1 MTDTGLMN
9 HSKQIAVVGGG
20 AWGTALALVAAR
32 AGNSVRLW
40 AREDEV
46 VDAINARHENP
57 IFLPGVTLAP
67 AITATDDFAALGAPE
82 AVLLV
87 VPTQHVGEVARELV
101 RQLTA
106 GVPIVICAKG
116 IEQKSLKLPT
126 EIVEPAA
133 PNHPLAVLSG
143 PSFAID
149 VARGLP
155 TAITLACTDQALG
168 RRLVDSIGLP
178 EFRLYLSD
186 DPKGA
191 EIGGAVKNVLAIAC
205 GIVDGKQLG
214 QSAKAALITRGF
226 AEMARFGLALG
237 AKLETLTGLSGLGD
251 LILTCSSTQSR
262 NFSLGHAIGE
272 GKQAADVLAHRI
284 TVTEGAF
291 TAPALVALADKHKID
306 MPITRGVDAILRGRI
321 NADQAMEALLSR
333 PVKSEG
339 IGSRQ

>member
-1 MTDTGLMN
+1 MAKE
-9 HSKQIAVVGGG
+9 SIAVVGGG

-32 AGNSVRLW
+32 AGNAVRLW
-40 AREDEV
+40 ARENEV
-46 VDAINARHENP
+46 VDAINTRHENVG
-57 IFLPGVTLAP
+57 FLPGVTLDA
-67 AITATDDFAALGAPE
+67 AIAATDDFAELGAPE

-87 VPTQHVGEVARELV
+87 APAQHVGAVARALI
-101 RQLTA
+101 RTLKGGT
-106 GVPIVICAKG
+106 PIVICAKG

-126 EIVEPAA
+126 ELVAEAA
-133 PNHPLAVLSG
+133 PENPLAVLSG

-155 TAITLACTDQALG
+155 TAITLACADQTLG
-168 RRLVDSIGLP
+168 RRLIEAIGLP
-178 EFRLYLSD
+178 AFRLYLSD
-186 DPKGA
+186 DPRGA

-205 GIVDGKQLG
+205 GIADGKKLG

-237 AKLETLTGLSGLGD
+237 AKIETLTGLSGLGD

-272 GKQAADVLAHRI
+272 GKAAADVLAERVS
-284 TVTEGAF
+284 VTEGAF

-306 MPITRGVDAILRGRI
+306 MPITRGVDAILRGLI
-321 NADQAMEALLSR
+321 TADQAMEALLSR
-333 PVKSEG
+333 PTRSEG
-339 IGSRQ
+339 LQ

>member
-1 MTDTGLMN
+1 MAKG
-9 HSKQIAVVGGG
+9 SIAVVGGG

-32 AGNSVRLW
+32 AGNQVRLW

-57 IFLPGVTLAP
+57 AFLPGVTLDA
-67 AITATDDFAALGAPE
+67 AISATDDFADLGKPA

-87 VPTQHVGEVARELV
+87 VPTQHVGEVARELAHD
-101 RQLTA
+101 LKPGT
-106 GVPIVICAKG
+106 PIVICAKG
-116 IEQKSLKLPT
+116 IEQESLKLPT
-126 EIVEPAA
+126 EIVAGAA
-133 PNHPLAVLSG
+133 PSHPLAVLSG

-155 TAITLACTDQALG
+155 TAVTLACEDQTLG
-168 RRLVDSIGLP
+168 RRIIEAIGLP
-178 EFRLYLSD
+178 GFRLYLSD

-237 AKLETLTGLSGLGD
+237 GKLETLTGLSGLGD

-272 GKQAADVLAHRI
+272 GKHAADVLAQRI

-291 TAPALVALADKHKID
+291 TAPALVTLADKHGVD
-306 MPITRGVDAILRGRI
+306 MPITRAVDAILRGRI
-321 NADQAMEALLSR
+321 NADQAMEALLAR
-333 PVKSEG
+333 PMRSEG
-339 IGSRQ
+339 LQ